1 MRIIIILLTAI
12 ILSGTGCIRHSDE
25 GLQKRERKT
34 NAGQHVNL
42 QKLTPNLM
50 VEDVERTVEFYRN
63 VLGFYLVS
71 TFPDT
76 GKMDF
81 AIVSL
86 DSVDVMFQRKDNMI
100 EELGQF
106 QNTQIGGS
114 FTIHIDV
121 RDILMIYEKAVMNA
135 QIVQE
140 LHQTAYGTKEF
151 SIRDNNGYVITFS
164 EPLRG

>member
-1 MRIIIILLTAI
+1 MRTIIILLTAFT
-12 ILSGTGCIRHSDE
+12 LFATGCIRHSDE
-25 GLQKRERKT
+25 GLHRRERKT
-34 NAGQHVNL
+34 NAGQNVNL
-42 QKLTPNLM
+42 QKITPNLM
-50 VEDVERTVEFYRN
+50 VEDVERTVDFYKN
-63 VLGFYLVS
+63 VLGFYIVS
-71 TFPDT
+71 AYPDT

-86 DSVDVMFQRKDNMI
+86 DSVDIMFQRKDNMI

-121 RDILMIYEKAVMNA
+121 RDIIMIYEKAVLNA
-135 QIVQE
+135 RIVQE

-151 SIRDNNGYVITFS
+151 SIRDNNGYIITFS